1 MVRRRLA
8 VRFGVQLAGAGAL
21 LVVLAVVVIIWIL
34 ARFEEIEIR
43 RNFAPTGISRLIAES
58 RTDAG
63 GLIADPVLLERLRED
78 GGWLQSLDDY
88 GNVIQSFNAPDDLPD
103 RYLPGRLMDYWIGNE
118 PYPYRLGLWIQE
130 KDGVTYT
137 LLYGARSPTEDL
149 LGRLI
154 DDGRLDGGSLSF
166 SEATLAMLGQR
177 DGWVQVLDREGREL
191 GAWGRPEGAPTS
203 YTLQDLALQ
212 TINNDGVGTLMDTR
226 YDKRT
231 GYTWV
236 YQYPM
241 SEAQRHAMPIPG
253 MMPEAQVMIAGLVV
267 FLLGALLLF
276 IVLSVWYANRFGTPL
291 IHILGAIRR
300 LGGGEYA
307 ELFPQHQPKRRWF
320 ALRKKGAA
328 GKRRN
333 RIFGEVFESLESL
346 TRALRAG
353 KDAAER
359 TQRTREEWIAG
370 VTHDMKTPL
379 ASIQGYAHMLAADR
393 YSWTEDEIRKFAS
406 VILEK
411 SEYMD
416 KLIND
421 LSLTYRLRSGD
432 MPVVFEEQDARDLL
446 EKAVV
451 RASGQPGYDGGRVL
465 LSLPSSPVPA
475 ELHEPWFERIVDN
488 LVANAFLHN
497 PPDTILR
504 IAMTQGEGE
513 GSWRIDFADNGRGM
527 DEQTVERLFDRYY
540 RGLNTE
546 SGSEGSG
553 LGMAVAKELV
563 QAMGGRIEARS
574 EPGHGTVVSL
584 IWDSGRGERV
594 RTADVQAG
602 RDGS

>member
-8 VRFGVQLAGAGAL
+8 VRFGLQLAGAGAL
-21 LVVLAVVVIIWIL
+21 LVVLAAVILVWIL
-34 ARFEEIEIR
+34 AQFEQIEIR

-58 RTDAG
+58 RTDDS
-63 GLIADPVLLERLRED
+63 GLIADPELLERLRED
-78 GGWLQSLDDY
+78 GGWLQSLDQD
-88 GNVIQSFNAPDDLPD
+88 GNVIQSFNAPGDLPK
-103 RYLPGRLMDYWIGNE
+103 RYVPGQLMDYWVGSE

-154 DDGRLDGGSLSF
+154 DDGTLEGGTLFF
-166 SEATLAMLGQR
+166 SDATVELLGR
-177 DGWVQVLDREGREL
+177 RGGWVQVLDRDGHEL
-191 GAWGRPEGAPTS
+191 GAWGRPEGTPRTYA
-203 YTLQDLALQ
+203 LEDLALQ
-212 TINNDGVGTLMDTR
+212 TANNDGVGTRMDTR

-241 SEAQRHAMPIPG
+241 SEAQLHGMPIPG
-253 MMPEAQVMIAGLVV
+253 MMPEAQVMIAGLAAFV
-267 FLLGALLLF
+267 LSALLIF
-276 IVLSVWYANRFGTPL
+276 IVLSIWYANRFGTPL
-291 IHILGAIRR
+291 LHILGAIRR
-300 LGGGEYA
+300 LGGGDYGA
-307 ELFPQHQPKRRWF
+307 LVSAQPRRRRFAFRKTGGRKRRS
-320 ALRKKGAA
+320 
-328 GKRRN
+328 
-333 RIFGEVFESLESL
+333 RIFGEVFDSLDSL
-346 TRALRAG
+346 VQALRAG
-353 KDAAER
+353 RDAAER

-379 ASIQGYAHMLAADR
+379 ASIQGYAHMMAADK

-432 MPVVFEEQDARDLL
+432 MPVVFEQRDVGELL
-446 EKAVV
+446 ENAVH
-451 RASGQPGYDGGRVL
+451 RAAGLPGYDRGRVQCT
-465 LSLPSSPVPA
+465 LPSSPIIA

-497 PPDTILR
+497 PPDTVLR
-504 IAMTQGEGE
+504 IAMTQDEEE

-527 DEQTVERLFDRYY
+527 DEETVGRLFDRYY

-546 SGSEGSG
+546 SGAEGSG
-553 LGMAVAKELV
+553 LGMAVAKELI

-574 EPGHGTVVSL
+574 EPGRGTVVSL
-584 IWDSGRGERV
+584 IWDRREGGRIGL
-594 RTADVQAG
+594 DDMQAG
-602 RDGS
+602 

>member
-8 VRFGVQLAGAGAL
+8 VRFSLQLVGAGAL
-21 LVVLAVVVIIWIL
+21 LVVLAVVIVIWIL
-34 ARFEEIEIR
+34 ARLEEIEIR
-43 RNFAPTGISRLIAES
+43 RSFAPTGISRLIAES
-58 RTDAG
+58 RTDAS

-78 GGWLQSLDDY
+78 GGWLQSLDDH

-103 RYLPGRLMDYWIGNE
+103 RYLPGQLMDYWIGSE

-154 DDGRLDGGSLSF
+154 DDGKLEGGSLSF

-191 GAWGRPEGAPTS
+191 AAWGRPDGAPTT
-203 YTLQDLALQ
+203 YLLQDLALQ
-212 TINNDGVGTLMDTR
+212 SVNNDGVGALMDTR

-241 SEAQRHAMPIPG
+241 SEARRHAMPIPG
-253 MMPEAQVMIAGLVV
+253 MMPEAQVMIAGLAA
-267 FLLGALLLF
+267 FLLSALLLF
-276 IVLSVWYANRFGTPL
+276 IVLSIWYANRFGTPL
-291 IHILGAIRR
+291 IQILGAIRR
-300 LGGGEYA
+300 LGGGNYA
-307 ELFPQHQPKRRWF
+307 EPSPARPKRRRF
-320 ALRKKGAA
+320 ALRKKDAR
-328 GKRRN
+328 KRRN

-379 ASIQGYAHMLAADR
+379 ASIQGYAHLMAADK

-406 VILEK
+406 IILEK

-432 MPVVFEEQDARDLL
+432 MPVVFEELDARGLL
-446 EKAVV
+446 EHAVA
-451 RASGQPGYDGGRVL
+451 RAIGQPGYDGGRVHC
-465 LSLPSSPVPA
+465 SVPSSPVRA

-497 PPDTILR
+497 PPDTLLR
-504 IAMTQGEGE
+504 IAMTQDARD

-527 DEQTVERLFDRYY
+527 DEQTVERLFERYY

-546 SGSEGSG
+546 IGSEGSG

-563 QAMGGRIEARS
+563 QAMGGRIEVRS
-574 EPGHGTVVSL
+574 EPGRGTVVSL
-584 IWDSGRGERV
+584 IWDRSGRDLI
-594 RTADVQAG
+594 RTADAT
-602 RDGS
+602 

>member
-8 VRFGVQLAGAGAL
+8 VRFGLQLAGAGAL
-21 LVVLAVVVIIWIL
+21 LVLLAVVILFWIL
-34 ARFEEIEIR
+34 ARFEDFEIR

-58 RTDAG
+58 RTDAN
-63 GLIADPVLLERLRED
+63 GLIADPVLMARLRED
-78 GGWLQSLDDY
+78 GGWLQSLDED
-88 GNVIQSFNAPDDLPD
+88 GNVIQSFNAPGDLPTQ
-103 RYLPGRLMDYWIGNE
+103 YVPGQLMDYWIGGA

-130 KDGVTYT
+130 KDGVMYT

-154 DDGRLDGGSLSF
+154 DDGRLEGGSLSF
-166 SEATLAMLGQR
+166 SESTLAMLEQR
-177 DGWVQVLDREGREL
+177 HGWVQVLDREGREL
-191 GAWGRPEGAPTS
+191 GAWRRPEEAPRT

-212 TINNDGVGTLMDTR
+212 SANNDGIGTLMDTR

-241 SEAQRHAMPIPG
+241 SEAQRHTMPIPD
-253 MMPEAQVMIAGLVV
+253 MVPEAQVMIAGLAA
-267 FLLGALLLF
+267 FLLCALLIF
-276 IVLSVWYANRFGTPL
+276 SVLSIWYANRFGTPL
-291 IHILGAIRR
+291 IQILGAIRR
-300 LGGGEYA
+300 LGGGNYT
-307 ELFPQHQPKRRWF
+307 ELVQQQPKRRRRLF
-320 ALRKKGAA
+320 RLPSA
-328 GKRRN
+328 GKRGN

-379 ASIQGYAHMLAADR
+379 ASIQGYAHMMAADK
-393 YSWTEDEIRKFAS
+393 YSWTEDEMRKFAT

-432 MPVVFEEQDARDLL
+432 MPVVFEEWDARELMR
-446 EKAVV
+446 KAVL
-451 RASGQPGYDGGRVL
+451 RAARQPGYDGARVRC
-465 LSLPSSPVPA
+465 SVPSAPVMA
-475 ELHEPWFERIVDN
+475 ELHEPWFERVVDN

-497 PPDTILR
+497 PPDTVLR
-504 IAMTQGEGE
+504 IAMTRGADNE
-513 GSWRIDFADNGRGM
+513 SWRIDFADNGRGM
-527 DEQTVERLFDRYY
+527 NEETVERLFDRYY

-546 SGSEGSG
+546 SGAEGSG
-553 LGMAVAKELV
+553 LGMAIAKELV

-574 EPGHGTVVSL
+574 EQGRGTVVSL
-584 IWDSGRGERV
+584 IWDRSAATRIIPEAAQ
-594 RTADVQAG
+594 TG
-602 RDGS
+602 RDAS